1 MNYLM
6 VQNESDGPGIVDDY
20 LVSLGQNDAELPLED
35 ALFVERL
42 KFFYEQGLTEI
53 RAFAQR
59 EGRPYDQVS
68 NTISHC
74 IRHDFL

>member
-1 MNYLM
+1 MNHLM

-20 LVSLGQNDAELPLED
+20 LVSLEQNDAELPLED

-42 KFFYEQGLTEI
+42 KFFYEQGLAEI

-68 NTISHC
+68 NIIPHC
-74 IRHDFL
+74 IRHNSL